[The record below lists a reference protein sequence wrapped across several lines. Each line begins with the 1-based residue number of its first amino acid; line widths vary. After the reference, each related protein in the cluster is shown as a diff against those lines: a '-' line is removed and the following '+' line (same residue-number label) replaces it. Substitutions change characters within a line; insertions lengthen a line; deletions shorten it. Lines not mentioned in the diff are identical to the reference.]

1 MSSVK
6 KEKNFEIFEM
16 SKTDI
21 GQVFS
26 IEKENFNF
34 PWSQRIFLMI
44 VLIMDIYVKLYVTTK
59 KLLDTQYHQRS
70 H

>member
-34 PWSQRIFLMI
+34 PWSQIFLMI

>member
-34 PWSQRIFLMI
+34 PWSQSIFNDCI
-44 VLIMDIYVKLYVTTK
+44 DKIGRAHV
-59 KLLDTQYHQRS
+59 
-70 H
+70 